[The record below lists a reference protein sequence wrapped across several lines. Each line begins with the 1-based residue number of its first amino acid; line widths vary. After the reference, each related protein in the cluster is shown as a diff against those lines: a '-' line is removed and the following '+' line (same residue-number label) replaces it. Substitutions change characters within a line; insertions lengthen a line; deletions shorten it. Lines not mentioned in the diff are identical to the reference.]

1 MFEKEAKEYEE
12 KAEFIEVDD
21 YGKKVYGSIDIETA
35 YQKGAI
41 DGYNKAKEDAD
52 KMKNRF
58 LELCN
63 LKDMRI
69 AELEKANKWHY
80 CKDELPKLRV
90 STTVSVIVVYL
101 NAFDNP
107 CKIDCFFNGR
117 DFVYWDSSCTMLVKV
132 SEFKGNVY
140 AWKYA
145 DELPPKESE

>member
-1 MFEKEAKEYEE
+1 MFKKEVEDIMRQNGCRTHSGN
-12 KAEFIEVDD
+12 FIQAD
-21 YGKKVYGSIDIETA
+21 KVCELI
-35 YQKGAI
+35 QKGAEF
-41 DGYNKAKEDAD
+41 GYNKAKKDAD

-69 AELEKANKWHY
+69 EELEKANKWYY
-80 CKDELPKLRV
+80 CKDELPKLKV
-90 STTVSVIVVYL
+90 GTTVSVIAVYL

-117 DFVYWDSSCTMLVKV
+117 DFVYWDSSCTMWVKV